1 MLNEWQTFLYVG
13 KKDPSSS
20 KEQVLPVHPSVSS
33 GVQPSKPHS
42 LSFFSMTTSTE
53 TALLASLHRR
63 SSLPSSRWSGP
74 LPLELFFLPACKDK
88 ALFFSGLHCHSLW
101 WQASGDKDS
110 WEEESAKSTFPIKHL
125 IRDICLL
132 SLEPSEQKITAVN
145 MLLSLYPARSMWCP
159 PQNFPGGL
167 DMQKGMSIPPQ
178 RLFLP
183 EDQFRWIPSVVISPG
198 ELLYFWHSRWRD
210 SLHCTSEPLI
220 FGYFCSYLQKWWRI
234 VQSD

>member
-1 MLNEWQTFLYVG
+1 MNDKHCYMWVKKIQVPQKSRCFLFTPQSPLG
-13 KKDPSSS
+13 SS
-20 KEQVLPVHPSVSS
+20 QANLTPCP
-33 GVQPSKPHS
+33 
-42 LSFFSMTTSTE
+42 FFPWPQ
-53 TALLASLHRR
+53 AR